1 MLKAVNMMIIIMVQT
16 SMSLAVVVQ
25 MLGQLLRFH
34 LWGGGVV
41 ERVVL
46 EIGLTRAGPGYSM
59 Y

>member
-1 MLKAVNMMIIIMVQT
+1 MLKAVNMMIIIIVQT

-34 LWGGGVV
+34 LWGG
-41 ERVVL
+41 VVL
-46 EIGLTRAGPGYSM
+46 EIGLTRAGPRYSM